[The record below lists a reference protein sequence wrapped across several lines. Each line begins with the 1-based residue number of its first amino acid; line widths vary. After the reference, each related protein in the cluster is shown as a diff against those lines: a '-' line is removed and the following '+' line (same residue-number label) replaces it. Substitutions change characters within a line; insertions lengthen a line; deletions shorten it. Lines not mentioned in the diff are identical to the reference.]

1 MSKIIEEFNITKCQR
16 LSQLNEKIIKQ
27 YETQTGARII
37 LNTGQITTLT
47 ISGNSSEFKKAKILI
62 RDFLEKNSFIPKVY
76 YFILD
81 RSILKN
87 NDKLKFVKFHE
98 ETIEINDDVGDGGDN
113 SLEDSDRKA
122 HYFVEFL
129 QQNNET
135 DDDDDS
141 NKPEE
146 FLNSISPY
154 HFNTYNKIEDC
165 LERLY
170 LKIKTTIKRSY
181 AFPDQIVF
189 KPNIYLGK
197 ALFSDVI
204 NPEDTFVL
212 KEWYMFNILSEHGSR
227 ESIDDYTFDGE
238 FYNNNTVNT
247 AFHQGSLQIKE
258 NFKILEQKFDFK
270 LDSEQVA
277 QDKNKGKIS
286 IYYSPGEFKRRKITL
301 RWSERENKWKV
312 TVNAH
317 GLNRLAHIDILSG
330 SKEPDIRLSLKTFY
344 NLPSEG
350 SEIEET
356 VDKVQSQIF
365 YERDGMWF
373 KSDDFIDTIIKRAV
387 VRQVIEKKRYK
398 NKDFFIT
405 FSTVKQDNR
414 GKITIQNFIKL
425 KHRFWK
431 QKISKIS
438 LDNVED
444 FMKSASEIL
453 HYARELISA
462 I

>member
-1 MSKIIEEFNITKCQR
+1 
-16 LSQLNEKIIKQ
+16 
-27 YETQTGARII
+27 
-37 LNTGQITTLT
+37 
-47 ISGNSSEFKKAKILI
+47 
-62 RDFLEKNSFIPKVY
+62 
-76 YFILD
+76 
-81 RSILKN
+81 
-87 NDKLKFVKFHE
+87 
-98 ETIEINDDVGDGGDN
+98 
-113 SLEDSDRKA
+113 
-122 HYFVEFL
+122 
-129 QQNNET
+129 
-135 DDDDDS
+135 
-141 NKPEE
+141 
-146 FLNSISPY
+146 
-154 HFNTYNKIEDC
+154 
-165 LERLY
+165 
-170 LKIKTTIKRSY
+170 
-181 AFPDQIVF
+181 
-189 KPNIYLGK
+189 
-197 ALFSDVI
+197 
-204 NPEDTFVL
+204 
-212 KEWYMFNILSEHGSR
+212 MFNILSEHGSR

-286 IYYSPGEFKRRKITL
+286 IFYSPGEFKRRKITL

-365 YERDGMWF
+365 TKEMEC
-373 KSDDFIDTIIKRAV
+373 
-387 VRQVIEKKRYK
+387 VIEKKCYK

>member
-1 MSKIIEEFNITKCQR
+1 
-16 LSQLNEKIIKQ
+16 
-27 YETQTGARII
+27 
-37 LNTGQITTLT
+37 
-47 ISGNSSEFKKAKILI
+47 
-62 RDFLEKNSFIPKVY
+62 
-76 YFILD
+76 
-81 RSILKN
+81 
-87 NDKLKFVKFHE
+87 
-98 ETIEINDDVGDGGDN
+98 
-113 SLEDSDRKA
+113 
-122 HYFVEFL
+122 
-129 QQNNET
+129 
-135 DDDDDS
+135 
-141 NKPEE
+141 
-146 FLNSISPY
+146 
-154 HFNTYNKIEDC
+154 
-165 LERLY
+165 
-170 LKIKTTIKRSY
+170 
-181 AFPDQIVF
+181 
-189 KPNIYLGK
+189 
-197 ALFSDVI
+197 
-204 NPEDTFVL
+204 
-212 KEWYMFNILSEHGSR
+212 MFNVLSENGSR
-227 ESIDDYTFDGE
+227 ESIDDYTFD
-238 FYNNNTVNT
+238 TVNT

-270 LDSEQVA
+270 LDSEQVV
-277 QDKNKGKIS
+277 QDKGKIS
-286 IYYSPGEFKRRKITL
+286 IYYAPGEFKRRKITL

-373 KSDDFIDTIIKRAV
+373 KSDDFINTIINRAV

-405 FSTVKQDNR
+405 FSAVKQDNR

-431 QKISKIS
+431 RKISK
-438 LDNVED
+438 DNVED

-453 HYARELISA
+453 QYARELISA